1 MYPKNK
7 KLRAGLV
14 TRLQGIEGVRV
25 YDRTEIPEDLHYK
38 NNKNSPPILVMAEP
52 GTIILSS
59 RRGVQKPAQRV
70 TKGHGY
76 NSPQS
81 LIEQTKMGLSGY
93 DPKEHDM
100 RGIFLAKGPG
110 RIHITIFSPPATTH
124 QRNLYPAS
132 LHKI

>member
-1 MYPKNK
+1 MVK
-7 KLRAGLV
+7 
-14 TRLQGIEGVRV
+14 RLQGIEGVRV

-38 NNKNSPPILVMAEP
+38 NNKNSPPILVLAEP

-93 DPKEHDM
+93 DPKEPDM
-100 RGIFLAKGPG
+100 RGIFLVKGPG
-110 RIHITIFSPPATTH
+110 KIEIPILANQPP
-124 QRNLYPAS
+124 
-132 LHKI
+132 

>member
-59 RRGVQKPAQRV
+59 RRGVQKP
-70 TKGHGY
+70 GHW
-76 NSPQS
+76 NT
-81 LIEQTKMGLSGY
+81 LDEQTKMGLSGY
-93 DPKEHDM
+93 DPKDPDM

-110 RIHITIFSPPATTH
+110 NILFQSQPTHQIHIYFANLH
-124 QRNLYPAS
+124 QR
-132 LHKI
+132 